1 MVGAGDTV
9 TFAVGA
15 YVTVV
20 EFVVGTYVSQVVGS
34 HVVGSLVVGAGDT
47 VGAGAGETVEFAA
60 SVVFVS

>member
-1 MVGAGDTV
+1 M

-20 EFVVGTYVSQVVGS
+20 EFVVGTYVSQVQVVGS